1 LNRSKSL
8 GVSDSVYQPHH
19 HKRQLSPLRNLSP
32 QRHQSSTPGNQFR
45 HTEITPSKFEHKQE
59 QHQLL
64 SVSLRSLKKLQPE
77 KGTMTE
83 QDLVSTLN
91 RQQEIDQLKLV
102 IEDQLKKIID
112 KDETINKLKDQFN
125 NLNEANEM
133 TKQKCDNF
141 LKLVDNQKIE
151 IDMHK
156 SENANQKNHLSKKVA
171 SQEVELNN
179 YKNEINFLKN
189 KLSMY

>member
-1 LNRSKSL
+1 
-8 GVSDSVYQPHH
+8 
-19 HKRQLSPLRNLSP
+19 
-32 QRHQSSTPGNQFR
+32 
-45 HTEITPSKFEHKQE
+45 
-59 QHQLL
+59 
-64 SVSLRSLKKLQPE
+64 
-77 KGTMTE
+77 MTE